1 MNSGVLIN
9 TPYFQLVNNM
19 GNTLVLNADC
29 LPLSV
34 VPLSTLGWQESVKQV
49 YSGAA
54 EVMAEYA
61 DWQVHS
67 PSTTITVPSV
77 IMLRDYVRVN
87 RGVKFSRNNVLL
99 RDNYECQYCGVN
111 HKEEKSLL
119 TLDHVLPRF
128 HGGKTRWD
136 NVVAACSACNLKKAH
151 FLTMK
156 PKCGDPRRP
165 GYYELVTKSMNNP
178 ITVPDPAWID
188 FLGWDPNLVT
198 IRSKR

>member
-1 MNSGVLIN
+1 M
-9 TPYFQLVNNM
+9 VNNM
-19 GNTLVLNADC
+19 GHTLVLNADG

-34 VPLSTLGWQESVKQV
+34 VPLSTLSWQESVKQV
-49 YSGAA
+49 FTGAA
-54 EVMAEYA
+54 EVMAEYE

-67 PSTTITVPSV
+67 PSITLTVPSV
-77 IMLRDYVRVN
+77 IMLREYVRVN
-87 RGVKFSRNNVLL
+87 RGVKFSRANVLL

-111 HKEEKSLL
+111 HKDEKSLL

-151 FLTMK
+151 FLEMK

-165 GYYELVTKSMNNP
+165 SYYDLVAKSMKNP
-178 ITVPDPAWID
+178 IVVPDQSWVD
-188 FLGWDPNLVT
+188 FLGWDESLVT
-198 IRSKR
+198 LKHRR

>member
-1 MNSGVLIN
+1 MIPGYKYPV
-9 TPYFQLVNNM
+9 FQLVNNM
-19 GNTLVLNADC
+19 GHTLVLNADG

-34 VPLSTLGWQESVKQV
+34 VPLSTLSWQESVKQV
-49 YSGAA
+49 FTGAA
-54 EVMAEYA
+54 EVMAEYE

-67 PSTTITVPSV
+67 PSITLTVPSV
-77 IMLRDYVRVN
+77 IMLREYVRVN
-87 RGVKFSRNNVLL
+87 RGVKFSRANVLL

-111 HKEEKSLL
+111 HKDEKSLL

-151 FLTMK
+151 FLEMK

-165 GYYELVTKSMNNP
+165 SYYDLVAKSMKNP
-178 ITVPDPAWID
+178 IVVPDQSWVD
-188 FLGWDPNLVT
+188 FLGWDESLVT
-198 IRSKR
+198 LKHRW

>member
-1 MNSGVLIN
+1 
-9 TPYFQLVNNM
+9 M
-19 GNTLVLNADC
+19 GHTLVLNADG

-34 VPLSTLGWQESVKQV
+34 VPLSTLTWQESVKQIFT
-49 YSGAA
+49 GAA
-54 EVMAEYA
+54 EVMAEYE

-87 RGVKFSRNNVLL
+87 RGVKFSRANVLL

-111 HKEEKSLL
+111 HKNAKHLL

-151 FLTMK
+151 FLEMK
-156 PKCGDPRRP
+156 PKCGEPRRP
-165 GYYELVTKSMNNP
+165 SYYDLVAKSMKNP
-178 ITVPDPAWID
+178 ILVPDLVWAD
-188 FLGWDPNLVT
+188 FLGWPPELVSL
-198 IRSKR
+198 RASSRR